1 MEQDRNRLKQ
11 MLIILLEALSTGSG
25 GPASVKSRVQDR
37 AEKAGLE
44 EDDMHDLLDWIEG
57 QWNWAERPA
66 WTREPLPEPPSRE
79 AFRLWG
85 EAEQEYLT
93 RDALAWLI
101 GLQDRAQIDK
111 AQLEALL
118 QYASFIA
125 MRPLEVEDLEMVIE
139 QVLFRPQRPGMTGG
153 VSDGQSWVH

>member
-1 MEQDRNRLKQ
+1 MDLDRNRLKQ
-11 MLIILLEALSTGSG
+11 LLIFLMEALASSSG
-25 GPASVKSRVQDR
+25 GQASVKSRVQER

-44 EDDMHDLLDWIEG
+44 EEDMHDLLDWIEG

-66 WTREPLPEPPSRE
+66 WSRQQLPEQPSGS

-125 MRPLEVEDLEMVIE
+125 MRPLEVQDLEMVIE

>member
-1 MEQDRNRLKQ
+1 MDQDRNRLKHLL
-11 MLIILLEALSTGSG
+11 MLLLDALQAPAG
-25 GPASVKSRVQDR
+25 GPASVKSRLQGK

-44 EDDMHDLLDWIEG
+44 EEDMHDLLDWIES
-57 QWNWAERPA
+57 QWNWSERPA
-66 WTREPLPEPPSRE
+66 WTRETLPEPPSRS

-93 RDALAWLI
+93 KDALAWLI

>member
-1 MEQDRNRLKQ
+1 MDQDRNRLKAL
-11 MLIILLEALSTGSG
+11 MILIIEALHGASG
-25 GPASVKSRVQDR
+25 GPASVKSRLQ
-37 AEKAGLE
+37 EKVEQAGFE
-44 EDDMHDLLDWIEG
+44 EEDMHDLLDWIEA
-57 QWNWAERPA
+57 QWNWSERPT
-66 WTREPLPEPPSRE
+66 WTREPLPEAPSRS

-93 RDALAWLI
+93 KDALAWLI

-125 MRPLEVEDLEMVIE
+125 MRPLEVADLEMVIE